1 MAGWSVVLFKILSL
15 LPVIGIGWVAARRG
29 WFGNGAVSAMSRL
42 AVDVALPALTFT
54 QLVRTVPREALL
66 ENALLP
72 AAGAALFLLGAGA
85 GWALAPLFSGRL
97 QRPTF
102 VFLVALAN
110 SIYLPLPIA
119 QALYGGEGVRTVL
132 LCEVGTRVVLFTVG
146 LAILIGKRPDAR
158 ALRDLLVNPGL
169 IAALSGI
176 AAAVLFPGLRAL
188 ADLDPRGAAPAAMAA
203 SALFQALDLV
213 GALTIPL
220 ALLVTG
226 AKLEGASRD
235 GALLSRE
242 TWGVLVARL
251 LATPAA
257 AAALLLLALAAGVP
271 LAEVPRRII
280 FLVASMP
287 VAVNCGV
294 FTERYGGDSTLAAR
308 STFASTLFGVLTIPL
323 LFFAAQRLG
332 L

>member
-1 MAGWSVVLFKILSL
+1 MAGWSVVLLKILSL

-29 WFGNGAVSAMSRL
+29 WLGGGAVASMSRL

-54 QLVRTVPREALL
+54 QLVRTVSRDAIL
-66 ENALLP
+66 ASGLLP
-72 AAGAALFLLGAGA
+72 AAGAVLFLLGAAA
-85 GWALAPLFSGRL
+85 GFAFAPFFCGRET
-97 QRPTF
+97 RPTF

-132 LCEVGTRVVLFTVG
+132 LCEVGTRVAVFSIG
-146 LAILIGKRPDAR
+146 LAILMGKRPDPR
-158 ALRDLLVNPGL
+158 AARDLLLNPGL
-169 IAALSGI
+169 LAALAGI
-176 AAAVLFPGLRAL
+176 AAPLLFPGLRAL
-188 ADLDPRGAAPAAMAA
+188 PDLDPRGAAPAAMVGC
-203 SALFQALDLV
+203 ALFQALDLA

-226 AKLEGASRD
+226 AKLEEAARG
-235 GALLSRE
+235 GALLQRA

-251 LATPAA
+251 LATPTVVG
-257 AAALLLLALAAGVP
+257 ALLLLARAAGAP
-271 LAEVPRRII
+271 LQEMPRRVV
-280 FLVASMP
+280 FLVACMP

-308 STFASTLFGVLTIPL
+308 STFASTLLGVLTVPL

>member
-15 LPVIGIGWVAARRG
+15 LPVIGIGWIAARRG
-29 WFGNGAVSAMSRL
+29 WLRAGGVPAMSRL

-66 ENALLP
+66 ANALLP
-72 AAGAALFLLGAGA
+72 VAGAGLFLLGAGT
-85 GWALAPLFSGRL
+85 GFALAPLFCGEPR
-97 QRPTF
+97 RPTF

-132 LCEVGTRVVLFTVG
+132 LLEVGCRVVLFTVG
-146 LAILIGKRPDAR
+146 LAILVGRRPDAR

-169 IAALSGI
+169 IAAISGI
-176 AAAVLFPGLRAL
+176 VAALSFPGLRAL
-188 ADLDPRGAAPAAMAA
+188 ADLDPRGAAPAAMAG
-203 SALFQALDLV
+203 SAVFQALELV

-226 AKLEGASRD
+226 AKLEEASRN

-242 TWGVLVARL
+242 TCGVLAARL
-251 LATPAA
+251 LATPAV
-257 AAALLLLALAAGVP
+257 AAALLLLAQAAGAP
-271 LAEVPRRII
+271 LAEVPRRIV

-308 STFASTLFGVLTIPL
+308 STFASTLVGIVTIPL